1 MDRNLLYST
10 RNSTQYSIITYMG
23 KESGKDIYIYIYAHT
38 HIYMHTHT
46 HIHTRSG
53 VDCGS
58 DHQLLIEK
66 FRLKLKKMEKLLE
79 HSGKT

>member
-23 KESGKDIYIYIYAHT
+23 KESGKEYIYVCVY
-38 HIYMHTHT
+38 THT
-46 HIHTRSG
+46 HTRSG
-53 VDCGS
+53 ADCGS

-66 FRLKLKKMEKLLE
+66 FKLKLKKVEKPLE